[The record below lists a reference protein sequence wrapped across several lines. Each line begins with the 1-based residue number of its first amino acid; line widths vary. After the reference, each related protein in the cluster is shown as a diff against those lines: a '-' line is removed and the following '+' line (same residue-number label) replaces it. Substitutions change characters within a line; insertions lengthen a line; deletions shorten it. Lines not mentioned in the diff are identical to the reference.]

1 MKQGIRNEGERM
13 SAEVDAVPRSAL
25 RIHPSPFMPHPS
37 SLIPYIVWSITAT
50 LTLLFV
56 SLIVIA
62 PIALAHGYNS
72 SAFVLYEMFSHVC
85 HQIPGRSFYI
95 EGHPFAVCARC
106 AGIYLGFTAG
116 VLIYPLARP
125 LRRGCASPP
134 ARKWLLIALAPTL
147 LDFALGIFHFWE
159 NTHLSRFLTGA
170 LLGAVTAFYV
180 VPGLMDLGR
189 MSLKRSSILFEGMVR
204 DE

>member
-1 MKQGIRNEGERM
+1 MKDEIKTNAFT
-13 SAEVDAVPRSAL
+13 SSL
-25 RIHPSPFMPHPS
+25 IPHPS
-37 SLIPYIVWSITAT
+37 SLKASLIPYIVWAITAT

-62 PIALAHGYNS
+62 PIALSHGYNS

-106 AGIYLGFTAG
+106 AGIYFGFTAG
-116 VLIYPLARP
+116 VLFYPLARS
-125 LRRGCASPP
+125 LGRGNASAPP

-147 LDFALGIFHFWE
+147 LDFTLRIFHLWE
-159 NTHLSRFLTGA
+159 NTHLSRLLTGA

-180 VPGLMDLGR
+180 VPGLMDLSR
-189 MSLKRSSILFEGMVR
+189 MSFQRSSAQESRAEFSRSLVVIERETLSG
-204 DE
+204 